1 MPSASAMAMRAI
13 QTWPKRVLVSRVVTA
28 PLPKTS
34 RSDWPL
40 TSTATSNSQTTAET
54 NKTARLLQARALIC
68 RSRRSRHAFAPAPR
82 NAGTATHSRNSSAPA
97 AAALAATCTARTG
110 ISASTTAS
118 CCPPLLPDPEA
129 KAAFGPMG
137 VDREHAPMDPVA
149 PGRQRFD
156 RNMDLRAGDAGAPVD
171 ARTRGVGDLRRAE
184 RGLELLGKPQRDR
197 ARCRAHRAADGRT
210 GVIELRVRVRGRASH
225 EHERQREE
233 QQLAGHDRP
242 HGFDAEAV
250 LNNGRPIVVGKM
262 SSR

>member
-1 MPSASAMAMRAI
+1 MRAI
-13 QTWPKRVLVSRVVTA
+13 QTWPKRVLASRVVTA

-40 TSTATSNSQTTAET
+40 TSTATSNSQTAAET
-54 NKTARLLQARALIC
+54 NKTARLLPVTALIC

-97 AAALAATCTARTG
+97 AATLAATCTARTG

-129 KAAFGPMG
+129 EAAFGPMG

-149 PGRQRFD
+149 AGRQRFD
-156 RNMDLRAGDAGAPVD
+156 RNMYLRAGDAGAPVD
-171 ARTRGVGDLRRAE
+171 ARTRGGGDLRRAE

-210 GVIELRVRVRGRASH
+210 GVIELRVRVRGRA
-225 EHERQREE
+225 RE
-233 QQLAGHDRP
+233 QQRHEGQQDFLHDQPPNGLVGAG
-242 HGFDAEAV
+242 AV